1 MILPSLIV
9 KVPAAS
15 DTTCPTGQLPM
26 AVLALLVSSRPFP
39 SGLTVAQTVVRFG
52 MPHTESIPAIRQF
65 ALAFRSGGS
74 KVLLPSV
81 AVIVSACVKG
91 EFETPISE
99 ATILML
105 YEPTGTT
112 PLVSSAPPD
121 SWKLAASGPLSDR
134 LPEKAGLAGDIATL
148 TSPTAVP
155 VGEPPT
161 KLLPDKL

>member
-1 MILPSLIV
+1 
-9 KVPAAS
+9 
-15 DTTCPTGQLPM
+15 M
-26 AVLALLVSSRPFP
+26 AVLILLVSSRPFP

-148 TSPTAVP
+148 RS
-155 VGEPPT
+155 
-161 KLLPDKL
+161 